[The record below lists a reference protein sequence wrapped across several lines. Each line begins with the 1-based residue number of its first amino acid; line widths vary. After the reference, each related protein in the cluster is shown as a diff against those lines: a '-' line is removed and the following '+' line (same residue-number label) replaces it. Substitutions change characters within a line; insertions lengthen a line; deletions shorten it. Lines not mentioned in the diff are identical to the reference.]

1 MSEEFGTEAIRNRI
15 TGHEVRGARHQYL
28 KLRPEQLRI
37 VTDGVRR
44 MIFPDQPGPP
54 SGHPP
59 PAGCQSRG
67 TETVP

>member
-28 KLRPEQLRI
+28 KLRPEQLRV

-44 MIFPDQPGPP
+44 MIFPDQAVT
-54 SGHPP
+54 S
-59 PAGCQSRG
+59 
-67 TETVP
+67 